1 MSIELRPCGLQGWAF
16 CDGNCENC
24 RTTADSTTMADGY
37 WYHGSGKLMGEFCHI
52 KPNDKERY
60 GEYVK
65 VVRCKDCKLFDPE
78 HEGGIGS
85 CGIDMNVTANDY
97 CSKAKRKDEVE
108 E

>member
-52 KPNDKERY
+52 KPNEKERY

-65 VVRCKDCKLFDPE
+65 VVRCKNCIAQKTCRFAQFLGN
-78 HEGGIGS
+78 EG
-85 CGIDMNVTANDY
+85 Y
-97 CSKAKRKDEVE
+97 CSQGEKKDEVE